1 MSTKVCS
8 KCGREL
14 DTSMF
19 YKRKSAS
26 DGLRS
31 SCKYCHADY
40 KSNTKDMINMVINNL
55 FKEPEKRTFDEI
67 QELLESLDAWKQVYM
82 MPERDRL
89 VIPPGQLEFLRSI
102 SEERIRIPVR
112 SVAYPASAEIIKL
125 YGLDVVESRSNR
137 NENNL
142 LSPQ

>member
-1 MSTKVCS
+1 M
-8 KCGREL
+8 E
-14 DTSMF
+14 
-19 YKRKSAS
+19 
-26 DGLRS
+26 
-31 SCKYCHADY
+31 
-40 KSNTKDMINMVINNL
+40 NNL